1 MSGSNMLQGNC
12 WLLCLLFRKP
22 MNGWQLPWLVLHS
35 LVFSERICL
44 CLTVVVVV
52 VVVEIGV
59 IVQTCAAVDNDENV
73 VVEINEIEDILLCL
87 TCGVVLV
94 MNEHLVAE
102 WEIVMMIPFY
112 NYQNQIMILQNL
124 PLKIVRE

>member
-1 MSGSNMLQGNC
+1 M
-12 WLLCLLFRKP
+12 
-22 MNGWQLPWLVLHS
+22 
-35 LVFSERICL
+35 
-44 CLTVVVVV
+44 
-52 VVVEIGV
+52 